1 MAGERSACLDR
12 SVLAELRALG
22 GEDDDLVA
30 EVVRLFAADV
40 PVQLEALENAF
51 AQGDAAGVRQVAH
64 RLKGTGL
71 GSGARQ
77 MADTC
82 GAIEAAAASGDLE
95 AAREASRPLAEE
107 FREALTALESEV
119 RSSPG

>member
-22 GEDDDLVA
+22 GEDDDLLG

-40 PVQLEALENAF
+40 PVQLEALEKAF
-51 AQGDAAGVRQVAH
+51 VQGDAAGVRQVAH

-82 GAIEAAAASGDLE
+82 GAIEAAAAAGDLDT
-95 AAREASRPLAEE
+95 ARQASRPLAKV
-107 FREALTALESEV
+107 FREALAALQSEV
-119 RSSPG
+119 GSSPG